1 MASQENN
8 RIRVSVP
15 ISGIDT
21 STSSHSVE
29 DGKCEELH
37 NLRFASGS
45 WHNVDPLKIKQNLH
59 PAEGQEELFSK
70 MTIVYHHPAAGDDTY
85 IVSVSN
91 DDGTVDL
98 FTATVTNG
106 TLRIDMDHVCPI
118 YIDDR
123 IIGNTE
129 NLRHAVYL
137 VSLKPVESDISV
149 DVTYRSMIVTGGS
162 ESNTSTLTILKGS
175 TESTGYINN
184 AVSENNEQAKANPNK
199 DHTYVYQV
207 FENREDAE
215 IHGGSFARNITSDM
229 RITHFG
235 NVLIVMLPSEQ
246 RVIYYLLDDNAYR
259 EFQIPAPPVVRQSPD
274 WSTTGAYNSGES
286 NTRVECSKIRQYRDS
301 DIMKG
306 SRIPV
311 YNITSGAFHIP
322 QVSAEYFWGEVCF
335 FAAFRMIDGS
345 IVSPSALNIAI
356 SEPFQTDTKYLQY
369 YSGGIYGE
377 VYIRPMNIPY
387 FMTYM
392 ENDEKIF
399 GARRYPYVGYDSQ
412 SYILAGLFYICP
424 YITISIPDDVD
435 SDLIESVV
443 IYSTRINPIWDTEK
457 LKYLNA
463 VDSYESTIS
472 DTTKYLADN
481 QLPDQP
487 FYFVKSISLDDFTN
501 NEYAMYLGGD
511 LLDGIEHNSTYSPID
526 MHNLFYDVAKEY
538 NSRMHVGGN
547 AGFHLFGGYGSA
559 FFPASDSNPEYSIL
573 TNIRIDDRDY
583 RVSAPSNTSLRL
595 YLPVY
600 NRILSYPDYRATF
613 MYESSN
619 PSSILVKLKPAMSV
633 NFAWAVNGNESRYF
647 YTDDMTV
654 QGTPSNITYRLKYS
668 ASTTAIE
675 ETTSEYYEATDAV
688 VPLNNK
694 LRVSAANNPFSFPLA
709 NSYAIGSGNN
719 RIIAVNSAA
728 IEMSDAKFGE
738 FPLYVF
744 TEEGIFALQSG
755 SGEILYSSTIPI
767 NYDRIINPITLAVNY
782 NILYITDRGIMAMSS
797 EGVSLISE
805 PVNDQHNTPPIEFL
819 RTAYLCYHPAHN
831 EVFVWNPDQPTQK
844 SVSEHAAYVYSLS
857 GNYWITRDMNGM
869 KLNTNEL
876 IVRDS
881 GDRIRILDIDNEEF
895 RADQVIKVRIVSRPL
910 KLGSTEYKR
919 LETLVLRLHALEP
932 QPIRILIEGSTDLK
946 TWITLRDTG
955 AVSADR
961 DVLLRRF
968 PCSMCYLRLTLEAS
982 VASQLDLTRFDM
994 EYYLRF
1000 HHRLR

>member
-70 MTIVYHHPAAGDDTY
+70 MTIIYHHPAAGDDTY
-85 IVSVSN
+85 IASAPNVSGNLYLYMVK
-91 DDGTVDL
+91 VE
-98 FTATVTNG
+98 NG
-106 TLRIDMDHVCPI
+106 ELKVYSDKICPI
-118 YIDDR
+118 YIDEYIYESGSDVWFRVR
-123 IIGNTE
+123 ISSLIPV
-129 NLRHAVYL
+129 ASD
-137 VSLKPVESDISV
+137 VSVNVNYRPMISGQ
-149 DVTYRSMIVTGGS
+149 RPGS
-162 ESNTSTLTILKGS
+162 VTLTILKGTTTS
-175 TESTGYINN
+175 ESYKNN
-184 AVSENNEQAKANPNK
+184 AQAGDNSSATASPMKDNE
-199 DHTYVYQV
+199 YIYQV
-207 FENREDAE
+207 FSDKAE
-215 IHGGSFARNITSDM
+215 AEQFGGAFARNLPSD
-229 RITHFG
+229 IKISHFG
-235 NVLIVMLPSEQ
+235 NVLIVMIPSEQ
-246 RVIYYLLDDNAYR
+246 RVIYYALDDTVYR
-259 EFQIPAPPVVRQSPD
+259 EFQIPERPVVRQDPTLASGGTYGRDYTLCTGIRSYRGEDLLKDQVVPIYNM
-274 WSTTGAYNSGES
+274 STGT
-286 NTRVECSKIRQYRDS
+286 
-301 DIMKG
+301 
-306 SRIPV
+306 
-311 YNITSGAFHIP
+311 FHIA
-322 QVSAEYFWGEVCF
+322 QVDGEYFWGEVCF
-335 FAAFRMIDGS
+335 FAAFRMFDGS
-345 IVSPSALNIAI
+345 VVSPSALNIAI
-356 SEPFQTDTKYLQY
+356 SEPFRTGTEGRMY
-369 YSGGIYGE
+369 YNYTNQNIINLPFFKAWEENGE
-377 VYIRPMNIPY
+377 K
-387 FMTYM
+387 F
-392 ENDEKIF
+392 F
-399 GARRYPYVGYDSQ
+399 GVSIYPYDGYDAQ
-412 SYILAGLFYICP
+412 SGYTAATFWIRP
-424 YITISIPDDVD
+424 YITISIPNGID
-435 SDLIESVV
+435 SELIESVV
-443 IYSTRINPIWDTEK
+443 IFSTRINPIWDAEK
-457 LKYLNA
+457 LNSIHVTYTP
-463 VDSYESTIS
+463 STPYIGIT
-472 DTTKYLADN
+472 DPYRYLAN
-481 QLPDQP
+481 NRLPEQP
-487 FYFVKSISLDDFTN
+487 FYFVKSIPLDDFTDG
-501 NEYAMYLGGD
+501 EYKMYLGAD
-511 LLDGIEHNSTYSPID
+511 LLDGIEHNSTYEPVD
-526 MHNLFYDVAKEY
+526 MHSLFYDVAKEY
-538 NSRMHVGGN
+538 NSRMHIGGN
-547 AGFHLFGGYGSA
+547 AGLRLFEGYGSD
-559 FFPASDSNPEYSIL
+559 FFPVSESDPAYSIL
-573 TNIRIDDRDY
+573 TNIRIDDRNY
-583 RVSAPSNTSLRL
+583 RVSAPSSNALNDDAQL
-595 YLPVY
+595 IY
-600 NRILSYPDYRATF
+600 NRILSYPDYRASF
-613 MYESSN
+613 MYAPATDIGDGVSRKLIKLESA
-619 PSSILVKLKPAMSV
+619 VTT
-633 NFAWAVNGNESRYF
+633 NFAWAINENDSEHASS
-647 YTDDMTV
+647 TE
-654 QGTPSNITYRLKYS
+654 TPYATTYHLKYS
-668 ASTTAIE
+668 ASMAAIM
-675 ETTSEYYEATDAV
+675 ETPAEYYDATDAI

-819 RTAYLCYHPAHN
+819 RTAYLCYHPSHN
-831 EVFVWNPDQPTQK
+831 EVSVWNPELPKQ
-844 SVSEHAAYVYSLS
+844 SAGAESSAYIYSLS
-857 GNYWITRDMNGM
+857 GHYWTTRDMDGA

-881 GDRIRILDIDNEEF
+881 NEHIQILDIDNEEF
-895 RADQVIKVRIVSRPL
+895 RPDQVIKVRIVSRPL

-955 AVSADR
+955 AVSANR

>member
-70 MTIVYHHPAAGDDTY
+70 MTIIYHHPAAGDDTY
-85 IVSVSN
+85 IASAPNASGNLYLYMVKVE
-91 DDGTVDL
+91 
-98 FTATVTNG
+98 NG
-106 TLRIDMDHVCPI
+106 ELKVYSDKICPI
-118 YIDDR
+118 YIDEYIYESGSDVWFRVR
-123 IIGNTE
+123 ISSLIPV
-129 NLRHAVYL
+129 ASD
-137 VSLKPVESDISV
+137 VSVNVNYRPMISGQ
-149 DVTYRSMIVTGGS
+149 RPGS
-162 ESNTSTLTILKGS
+162 VTLTILKGTTTS
-175 TESTGYINN
+175 ESYKNN
-184 AVSENNEQAKANPNK
+184 AQAGDNSSATASPMKDNE
-199 DHTYVYQV
+199 YIYQV
-207 FENREDAE
+207 FSDKAE
-215 IHGGSFARNITSDM
+215 AEQFGGAFARNLPPDIKIS
-229 RITHFG
+229 HFG
-235 NVLIVMLPSEQ
+235 NVLIVIIPSEQ
-246 RVIYYLLDDNAYR
+246 RVIYYVLDDTVYR
-259 EFQIPAPPVVRQSPD
+259 EFQIPERPVVRQSNTMSLNGSYPKD
-274 WSTTGAYNSGES
+274 DGTYALCTGIS
-286 NTRVECSKIRQYRDS
+286 QYRAD
-301 DIMKG
+301 DIAQG
-306 SRIPV
+306 ISVPI
-311 YNITSGAFHIP
+311 YNISTGAFHIS

-335 FAAFRMIDGS
+335 FAAFQMFDGS

-356 SEPFQTDTKYLQY
+356 SEPFYLAEEGRKYYNGSIGLM
-369 YSGGIYGE
+369 S
-377 VYIRPMNIPY
+377 MNIP
-387 FMTYM
+387 FFHTWV
-392 ENDEKIF
+392 ENGEKIF
-399 GARRYPYVGYDSQ
+399 GVRRYPYNYVIGSGCTAATFW
-412 SYILAGLFYICP
+412 IRP
-424 YITISIPDDVD
+424 YITISIPNGID
-435 SDLIESVV
+435 SELIESVV
-443 IYSTRINPIWDTEK
+443 IFSTRINPIFDAEK
-457 LKYLNA
+457 LKDLNA
-463 VDSYESTIS
+463 PVNIPNAYDY
-472 DTTKYLADN
+472 YADN
-481 QLPDQP
+481 RLPEQP
-487 FYFVKSISLDDFTN
+487 FYFVKSIPLDDFTDG
-501 NEYAMYLGGD
+501 EYKMYLGAD
-511 LLDGIEHNSTYSPID
+511 LLDGIEHNSTYEPVD
-526 MHNLFYDVAKEY
+526 MHSLFYDVAKEY
-538 NSRMHVGGN
+538 NSRMHIGGN
-547 AGFHLFGGYGSA
+547 AGLRLFEGYGSD
-559 FFPASDSNPEYSIL
+559 FFPVSESDPAYSIL

-583 RVSAPSNTSLRL
+583 RVSAPSRNALNDDAQL
-595 YLPVY
+595 IY
-600 NRILSYPDYRATF
+600 NRILSYPDYRASF
-613 MYESSN
+613 MYAPATDIGDGVSRKLIKLESA
-619 PSSILVKLKPAMSV
+619 VTT
-633 NFAWAVNGNESRYF
+633 NFAWASITEKELVFSDQTIYHMF
-647 YTDDMTV
+647 YSV
-654 QGTPSNITYRLKYS
+654 KYS
-668 ASTTAIE
+668 ASMAGIM
-675 ETTSEYYEATDAV
+675 ETPAEYYDATDAI

-755 SGEILYSSTIPI
+755 SGEILYSSIIPI
-767 NYDRIINPITLAVNY
+767 NYDCIINPKTLAVNY

-805 PVNDQHNTPPIEFL
+805 PVNDLHNTPPIEFL

-831 EVFVWNPDQPTQK
+831 EVFVWNPEQPAR
-844 SVSEHAAYVYSLS
+844 SIDSYPAAYVYSLS
-857 GNYWITRDMNGM
+857 GDYWSTRDMDGV
-869 KLNTNEL
+869 KLNTNEM

-881 GDRIRILDIDNEEF
+881 GNHIRIIDIDNEEC
-895 RADQVIKVRIVSRPL
+895 RSDQVIKARIVSRPL

>member
-8 RIRVSVP
+8 RNRASIS

-45 WHNVDPLKIKQNLH
+45 WHNVDPLKIKQDLH

-70 MTIVYHHPAAGDDTY
+70 LTIIYHHPAAGDDTY
-85 IVSVSN
+85 IASAPNASGNLYLYMVKVE
-91 DDGTVDL
+91 
-98 FTATVTNG
+98 NG
-106 TLRIDMDHVCPI
+106 ELKVYSDKICPI
-118 YIDDR
+118 YIDEYIYESGSNVWFRVR
-123 IIGNTE
+123 ISSLIPV
-129 NLRHAVYL
+129 ASD
-137 VSLKPVESDISV
+137 VSVNVNYRPMISGQ
-149 DVTYRSMIVTGGS
+149 RPGS
-162 ESNTSTLTILKGS
+162 VTLTILKGTTTS
-175 TESTGYINN
+175 ESYKNN
-184 AVSENNEQAKANPNK
+184 AQAGDNSSATASPMKDNE
-199 DHTYVYQV
+199 YIYQV
-207 FENREDAE
+207 FSDKAE
-215 IHGGSFARNITSDM
+215 AEQFGGAFARNLPPDIKIS
-229 RITHFG
+229 HFG
-235 NVLIVMLPSEQ
+235 NVLIVIIPSEQ
-246 RVIYYLLDDNAYR
+246 RVIYYVLDDTVYK
-259 EFQIPAPPVVRQSPD
+259 EFQIPERPVVRQDPTLGLD
-274 WSTTGAYNSGES
+274 GVFGRDQKKCTGIY
-286 NTRVECSKIRQYRDS
+286 QYRAD
-301 DIMKG
+301 DITNG
-306 SRIPV
+306 RNVPI
-311 YNITSGAFHIP
+311 YNISTGSFYIP
-322 QVSAEYFWGEVCF
+322 QINAESFWGEICF
-335 FAAFRMIDGS
+335 FAAFQMFDGS
-345 IVSPSALNIAI
+345 VVSPSALNIAI
-356 SEPFQTDTKYLQY
+356 SEPFKTGIEGRNYGSWATTDL
-369 YSGGIYGE
+369 
-377 VYIRPMNIPY
+377 VMNLPL
-387 FMTYM
+387 FKTWE
-392 ENDEKIF
+392 ENGEKIF
-399 GARRYPYVGYDSQ
+399 GASRFPYDGYDTRSGCTTATFW
-412 SYILAGLFYICP
+412 IKP
-424 YITISIPDDVD
+424 YISISIPKWID
-435 SDLIESVV
+435 SELIKSVV
-443 IYSTRINPIWDTEK
+443 IYSTRINPIWDAEK
-457 LKYLNA
+457 LKDLNA
-463 VDSYESTIS
+463 PVTLHDASQF
-472 DTTKYLADN
+472 LADN
-481 QLPDQP
+481 RLPEQP
-487 FYFVKSISLDDFTN
+487 FYFVESIPLDDFTDG
-501 NEYAMYLGGD
+501 EYKMYLGAD
-511 LLDGIEHNSTYSPID
+511 LLDGIEHNSTYEPVD
-526 MHNLFYDVAKEY
+526 MHSLFYDVVKEY
-538 NSRMHVGGN
+538 NSRMHIGGN
-547 AGFHLFGGYGSA
+547 AGLRLFEGYGDD
-559 FFPASDSNPEYSIL
+559 FFSLSESDPGYSIM

-583 RVSAPSNTSLRL
+583 RVSAPSRNALNDDSQFI
-595 YLPVY
+595 Y

-613 MYESSN
+613 MYA
-619 PSSILVKLKPAMSV
+619 PSATNIEDVISPKIIKLKSAITT
-633 NFAWAVNGNESRYF
+633 NFAWAVNG
-647 YTDDMTV
+647 TDSERAVIAEDPYST
-654 QGTPSNITYRLKYS
+654 TYHLKYS
-668 ASTTAIE
+668 ASMAGIM
-675 ETTSEYYEATDAV
+675 ETPAEYYEATDAV

-805 PVNDQHNTPPIEFL
+805 PVNDLHNTPPIEFL
-819 RTAYLCYHPAHN
+819 RTAYLCYHPSHN
-831 EVFVWNPDQPTQK
+831 EVFAWNPELPKQ
-844 SVSEHAAYVYSLS
+844 SAGAGSSAYVYSLS
-857 GNYWITRDMNGM
+857 GHYWTTRDIDGI

-876 IVRDS
+876 IVREN
-881 GDRIRILDIDNEEF
+881 GDHIRILDIDNEEF
-895 RADQVIKVRIVSRPL
+895 RPDQVIKARIVSRPL